1 METAKTPVMAV
12 ITQHGDITRRIVELE
27 RENEM
32 LKTRIQLLETQLKY
46 YTDAEAAKVELQ
58 KQREEAEIQEQLR
71 QEEAKIQEQLR
82 QEENKQQ
89 KIREASLDEFGKEK
103 YYFNYYSFDC
113 TWKEYFENPPRLQ
126 LQSMMLQKF
135 SRISTELKKKYY
147 LATRTSKETE
157 RDERDKKVS
166 NGIWFWW

>member
-1 METAKTPVMAV
+1 METAKTPMMMTR
-12 ITQHGDITRRIVELE
+12 ISHGDITRRIVELE

-32 LKTRIQLLETQLKY
+32 LKTQIQLLETQLKY
-46 YTDAEAAKVELQ
+46 FTDAEAAKIELQ

-71 QEEAKIQEQLR
+71 QEEAEIQEQLR
-82 QEENKQQ
+82 QEENNQQ
-89 KIREASLDEFGKEK
+89 KVREASLDEFGKEK
-103 YYFNYYSFDC
+103 YYFNYSFDC